1 MIGGIMY
8 LVQYRVDSGEYEKGS
23 NACQMCRKIIINA
36 GIKEFVVRID
46 DNNYNIIN
54 VEDWIKEDE
63 LLQAKITY

>member
-23 NACQMCRKIIINA
+23 NACRMCRKIIINA

-63 LLQAKITY
+63 LLQGKITY